1 MRPREIR
8 DLGEAELAQKERD
21 LREELFRLRLRG
33 ATGQVENKMRARLV
47 RRDLARVLTVQQQ
60 RQSAAQAGSAAAR

>member
-8 DLGEAELAQKERD
+8 DIGEAELTQKERD

-33 ATGQVENKMRARLV
+33 ATGQIENKMRARLV
-47 RRDLARVLTVQQQ
+47 RRDLARVLTIE
-60 RQSAAQAGSAAAR
+60 RERARTVKR

>member
-1 MRPREIR
+1 MRPRDIR
-8 DLGEAELAQKERD
+8 DLGEPELAQKERD

-47 RRDLARVLTVQQQ
+47 RRDLARVLTIQQQ
-60 RQSAAQAGSAAAR
+60 RQGAAQAGSAQAR

>member
-1 MRPREIR
+1 MRPRDIR
-8 DLGEAELAQKERD
+8 DLGEPELTQKERD

-47 RRDLARVLTVQQQ
+47 RRDLARVLTIQ
-60 RQSAAQAGSAAAR
+60 RQRQGATQAGSAQAR